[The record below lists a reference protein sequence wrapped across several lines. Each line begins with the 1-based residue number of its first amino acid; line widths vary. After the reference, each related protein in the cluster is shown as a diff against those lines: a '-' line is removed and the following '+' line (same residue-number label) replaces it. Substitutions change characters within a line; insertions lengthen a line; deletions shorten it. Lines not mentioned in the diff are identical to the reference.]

1 MTPLWIAIA
10 LLLLPA
16 LWLLVAPMRGARV
29 LRDQLDHFEANDTSA
44 EQNVAIFQ
52 RRMAS
57 LEAARER
64 GDIDDARFNE
74 DRLELERSLLEDTAT
89 QAKRPLKA
97 ASAGRLVV
105 PLVMVAVVGAS
116 TFWYQQ
122 NGAEGDLTLYAIQ
135 EEIRNDPE
143 GSLMM
148 FLERMEA
155 EAERQPNNPNVW
167 SSLFPLYRDTG
178 QPDKAVDA
186 LERLIAIEGRIP
198 PLLAQLAQLRFFMA
212 ERELTP
218 EVQALVDETL
228 ELDPR
233 QPTVLGLLGIHAF
246 DNGDYE
252 TAVDR
257 WRRAVAN
264 ISDPETAA
272 SLRDGIRVAQERMGV
287 APEPSAAAQGQGVRV
302 SVSLDE
308 ALADIY
314 YGNFSLFQSLPDS
327 WAIDQIFPV
336 MPIHRLTE
344 APTNKAIIAD
354 LTCDSDGKLDL
365 FANADGETRT
375 LPLHDLKE
383 GEEYYLGVFLVGAY
397 QETLG
402 DLHNL
407 FGDTHV
413 VSVRIDGEGQFEFVE
428 EIQGDTIG
436 DVLSYVEYN
445 PKELYEKFRIC
456 AETAVRSGS
465 ISVAERQRMLKTFS
479 NSLNG
484 YTYFERD

>member
-1 MTPLWIAIA
+1 
-10 LLLLPA
+10 
-16 LWLLVAPMRGARV
+16 
-29 LRDQLDHFEANDTSA
+29 
-44 EQNVAIFQ
+44 
-52 RRMAS
+52 
-57 LEAARER
+57 
-64 GDIDDARFNE
+64 
-74 DRLELERSLLEDTAT
+74 
-89 QAKRPLKA
+89 
-97 ASAGRLVV
+97 V

-308 ALADIY
+308 ALADRVSDDATVFITARDID
-314 YGNFSLFQSLPDS
+314 GELPPL
-327 WAIDQIFPV
+327 AVIRAQV
-336 MPIHRLTE
+336 
-344 APTNKAIIAD
+344 AD
-354 LTCDSDGKLDL
+354 LPMTVVLDDT
-365 FANADGETRT
+365 AAMSPQAQISQVREAR
-375 LPLHDLKE
+375 
-383 GEEYYLGVFLVGAY
+383 LVVRVSESGQATP
-397 QETLG
+397 QPG
-402 DLHNL
+402 DL
-407 FGDTHV
+407 FGDLES
-413 VSVRIDGEGQFEFVE
+413 VSVGAISEDDAANVVINRVFE
-428 EIQGDTIG
+428 
-436 DVLSYVEYN
+436 
-445 PKELYEKFRIC
+445 
-456 AETAVRSGS
+456 
-465 ISVAERQRMLKTFS
+465 
-479 NSLNG
+479 
-484 YTYFERD
+484 

>member
-16 LWLLVAPMRGARV
+16 LWLLIAPMRGAST

-52 RRMAS
+52 RRLAS

-89 QAKRPLKA
+89 QTKRPLKTVT
-97 ASAGRLVV
+97 AGRLVV

-135 EEIRNDPE
+135 EEVRNDPE
-143 GSLMM
+143 GSMAM

-178 QPDKAVDA
+178 QPEKAADA

-218 EVQALVDETL
+218 DVQALVDETL

-233 QPTVLGLLGIHAF
+233 QPTVLGLLGIYAF

-252 TAVDR
+252 TAIDR

-264 ISDPETAA
+264 IEDPETAE

-287 APEPSAAAQGQGVRV
+287 TPEAPAAAQGQGVRV
-302 SVSLDE
+302 NVSLDE
-308 ALADIY
+308 ALVDNVSDDATVFISARDI
-314 YGNFSLFQSLPDS
+314 
-327 WAIDQIFPV
+327 
-336 MPIHRLTE
+336 
-344 APTNKAIIAD
+344 
-354 LTCDSDGKLDL
+354 
-365 FANADGETRT
+365 
-375 LPLHDLKE
+375 E
-383 GEEYYLGVFLVGAY
+383 GELPPLAVIRTQVSELPMTVVLDDTAAMSPQAQISQVREARLVVRVSESGQATP
-397 QETLG
+397 QPG
-402 DLHNL
+402 DL
-407 FGDTHV
+407 FGDLES
-413 VSVRIDGEGQFEFVE
+413 VSVGAISEDDAANVVINRVFE
-428 EIQGDTIG
+428 
-436 DVLSYVEYN
+436 
-445 PKELYEKFRIC
+445 
-456 AETAVRSGS
+456 
-465 ISVAERQRMLKTFS
+465 
-479 NSLNG
+479 
-484 YTYFERD
+484 

>member
-16 LWLLVAPMRGARV
+16 LWLLIAPMRGAST

-52 RRMAS
+52 RRLAS

-64 GDIDDARFNE
+64 GDIDEARFNE
-74 DRLELERSLLEDTAT
+74 DRLELERSLLEDTTT
-89 QAKRPLKA
+89 QTKRPLKA
-97 ASAGRLVV
+97 VTAGRLVV

-135 EEIRNDPE
+135 EEVRNDPD
-143 GSLMM
+143 GSMAM

-178 QPDKAVDA
+178 QPEKAADA

-218 EVQALVDETL
+218 DVQALVDETL

-233 QPTVLGLLGIHAF
+233 QPTVLGLLGIYAF

-252 TAVDR
+252 TAIDR

-264 ISDPETAA
+264 IEDPETAE

-287 APEPSAAAQGQGVRV
+287 TPEAPAAAQGQGVRV
-302 SVSLDE
+302 NVSLDE
-308 ALADIY
+308 ALVDNVNDDATVFITARDI
-314 YGNFSLFQSLPDS
+314 
-327 WAIDQIFPV
+327 
-336 MPIHRLTE
+336 
-344 APTNKAIIAD
+344 
-354 LTCDSDGKLDL
+354 
-365 FANADGETRT
+365 
-375 LPLHDLKE
+375 E
-383 GEEYYLGVFLVGAY
+383 GELPPLAVIRAQVSELPMTVVLDDNAAMSPQAQISQVREARLVVRVSESGQATP
-397 QETLG
+397 QPG
-402 DLHNL
+402 DL
-407 FGDTHV
+407 FGDLES
-413 VSVRIDGEGQFEFVE
+413 VSVGAISEDDAANVVINRVFE
-428 EIQGDTIG
+428 
-436 DVLSYVEYN
+436 
-445 PKELYEKFRIC
+445 
-456 AETAVRSGS
+456 
-465 ISVAERQRMLKTFS
+465 
-479 NSLNG
+479 
-484 YTYFERD
+484 

>member
-16 LWLLVAPMRGARV
+16 LWLLIAPMRGARP

-52 RRMAS
+52 RRLAS

-64 GDIDDARFNE
+64 GDIDETRFNE

-89 QAKRPLKA
+89 QTKRPLKTVT
-97 ASAGRLVV
+97 AGRLVV

-135 EEIRNDPE
+135 EEVRNHPE
-143 GSLMM
+143 GSMAM

-178 QPDKAVDA
+178 QPEKAADA

-218 EVQALVDETL
+218 DVQALVDETL

-252 TAVDR
+252 TAIDR

-264 ISDPETAA
+264 IEDPETAE

-287 APEPSAAAQGQGVRV
+287 TPEAPADAQGQGVRV
-302 SVSLDE
+302 HVSMDE
-308 ALADIY
+308 ALVDNVSDDATVFITARDID
-314 YGNFSLFQSLPDS
+314 GELPPL
-327 WAIDQIFPV
+327 AVIRAQV
-336 MPIHRLTE
+336 
-344 APTNKAIIAD
+344 AD
-354 LTCDSDGKLDL
+354 LPMTVVLDDT
-365 FANADGETRT
+365 AAMSPQAQISQVREAR
-375 LPLHDLKE
+375 
-383 GEEYYLGVFLVGAY
+383 LVVRVSESGQATP
-397 QETLG
+397 QPG
-402 DLHNL
+402 DL
-407 FGDTHV
+407 FGDLES
-413 VSVRIDGEGQFEFVE
+413 VSVGAISEDDAANVVINRVFE
-428 EIQGDTIG
+428 
-436 DVLSYVEYN
+436 
-445 PKELYEKFRIC
+445 
-456 AETAVRSGS
+456 
-465 ISVAERQRMLKTFS
+465 
-479 NSLNG
+479 
-484 YTYFERD
+484 